1 MPFESIKT
9 KMKFLFKKQN
19 LNSEINQKTQKH
31 IAPAR
36 GGITK
41 CLQVHQPAKRGI
53 EKIYYRQY
61 KISGAM

>member
-19 LNSEINQKTQKH
+19 LKLRNKPETQKH

-41 CLQVHQPAKRGI
+41 CLQVHQPAKRG
-53 EKIYYRQY
+53 
-61 KISGAM
+61 